1 MSLKEKLSDMGA
13 SKTHHLDEPHVHS
26 DSYTKAY
33 QGYAVRM
40 KKDEKGKGYLERVYV
55 GDYYAPDDIAARNRA
70 KIYNPVITLLCAA
83 GLLFS
88 AFRDVPGNHE
98 TFVVIPEAMA
108 IFLIIMLFTSDFAFV
123 RAGEK
128 LDIHRQRVASTYL
141 YRYSLCCAVAFAVS
155 GGALLANYVS
165 SENGVGMQ
173 LVCAIVYFVCFALS
187 LAKAVIEIKRKYHII
202 ENTEKITDDM
212 DVL

>member
-1 MSLKEKLSDMGA
+1 MGA
-13 SKTHHLDEPHVHS
+13 SKTHHLDEPHAHS
-26 DSYTKAY
+26 ESYSKAY

-55 GDYYAPDDIAARNRA
+55 GDYYAPDDAEARNRA
-70 KIYNPVITLLCAA
+70 KIWYPIVTLLCAI
-83 GLLFS
+83 GLFFA

-98 TFVVIPEAMA
+98 TIVVIPEAMA

-128 LDIHRQRVASTYL
+128 LDIHRQRAASTYL
-141 YRYSLCCAVAFAVS
+141 WRYSLCCAAAFAVS
-155 GGALLANYVS
+155 AVTLAVDYGSREECDV
-165 SENGVGMQ
+165 MQ
-173 LVCAIVYFVCFALS
+173 LVCAVIYFVCFALS
-187 LAKAVIEIKRKYHII
+187 LVKAVAEIKRKYHII